1 MSTKQNDDASSSKSI
16 KTADNNGPPPWS
28 NHQDLLCEIMMK
40 LELADFFTF
49 GKVCK
54 SWRSLALTHK
64 NKYMCSRQP
73 MSVTLPT
80 DITAECYFR
89 DIFEGRKIK
98 AVIPHST
105 GSTCV
110 GLTCGYLVFYSR
122 IGRDF
127 WLVNPFT
134 SHELHFPNFPLEVNT
149 DLSIFRGILVFSP
162 SVSQWAFVF
171 SHKFSKKISFSL
183 SGNQASWYHLTSEFS
198 IVDIHS
204 FMGKIYMLTV
214 CGRIFEVGLDS
225 KPTLTPLVMKNFPKR
240 QLFRLEFVC
249 SGKNLFVLDKVTA
262 YLYEVYEID
271 LEKMEWVLKQNSTV
285 DYGFFV
291 GDIKSSA
298 AINPDTWS
306 GRGMKYMRVDYL
318 NNLERSKLKGRLLIA
333 DMWYLNFPHDC
344 VEVNTPQL
352 Q

>member
-1 MSTKQNDDASSSKSI
+1 MSTKQNDDASNSQSI
-16 KTADNNGPPPWS
+16 QTTDNNGPPPWS

-40 LELADFFTF
+40 LELADFFAF

-80 DITAECYFR
+80 DITTECYFR
-89 DIFEGRKIK
+89 EGRKIK
-98 AVIPHST
+98 AIIPHST

-110 GLTCGYLVFYSR
+110 GLTCGYLIFYSKV
-122 IGRDF
+122 GRDF

-134 SHELHFPNFPLEVNT
+134 NP
-149 DLSIFRGILVFSP
+149 SIFTGILVFLR

-171 SHKFSKKISFSL
+171 SHKFSKNISFSL

-204 FMGKIYMLTV
+204 FRGKIYTLTF
-214 CGRIFEVGLDS
+214 CGRLFEVGLDS
-225 KPTLTPLVMKNFPKR
+225 KPTLTPLGLKNFPKR

-249 SGKNLFVLDKVTA
+249 SGKNLFVLDMITA
-262 YLYEVYEID
+262 YLYEVYEI
-271 LEKMEWVLKQNSTV
+271 LWVT
-285 DYGFFV
+285 
-291 GDIKSSA
+291 
-298 AINPDTWS
+298 
-306 GRGMKYMRVDYL
+306 
-318 NNLERSKLKGRLLIA
+318 
-333 DMWYLNFPHDC
+333 
-344 VEVNTPQL
+344 
-352 Q
+352 